1 MMRGAPAASVMWMTA
16 VLTSA
21 TLMSAPS
28 RAERLAVVIGNNIGA
43 PDEQPLRFAEDDA
56 VRVADALIAVG
67 GFDAGDVSVL
77 RGAEVATARR
87 TVLAMNERLRQTSS
101 NDSTLVVYY
110 SGHSDAQALHLGES
124 SYPLRELE
132 QLVRSSPARFRVLI
146 VDSCRSG
153 VLTRAKGGRTVA
165 PVDITALSEG
175 DSDDEGLVILTS
187 AAAGE
192 DAQESDAL
200 QGSYFTHH
208 LVSGLLGAADDNGDD
223 VVTLA
228 ELYRYAYEQTI
239 RDSSQSLLG
248 VQHPAYRYDLR
259 GSGDV
264 AFARLGDRQA
274 WGLLR
279 VPADVD
285 VMLFAGDRAGRLAA
299 EFRRGSRTGG
309 ALAVRPGRYFV
320 RARGERVLWEGSIV
334 VDARAPA
341 VIDLL
346 SLERVEYARLARK
359 GGDARDVSIGPVVGA
374 WARSSITATAPCL
387 GGVVGADVAIGPVL
401 IGPRLGA
408 CSESFEHAIL
418 TAQTLELHVTVGVDY
433 VLDLPFGLAA
443 SVGPDIGAAFLR
455 QTFDTDVA
463 TTTPNNLGGPL
474 VGAHASLGWQL
485 PWGFSPTATV
495 FARTYVLPVERSAQD
510 SDVAALFSAGG
521 MLTLTRYF

>member
-1 MMRGAPAASVMWMTA
+1 
-16 VLTSA
+16 
-21 TLMSAPS
+21 
-28 RAERLAVVIGNNIGA
+28 
-43 PDEQPLRFAEDDA
+43 
-56 VRVADALIAVG
+56 
-67 GFDAGDVSVL
+67 
-77 RGAEVATARR
+77 
-87 TVLAMNERLRQTSS
+87 
-101 NDSTLVVYY
+101 
-110 SGHSDAQALHLGES
+110 
-124 SYPLRELE
+124 
-132 QLVRSSPARFRVLI
+132 
-146 VDSCRSG
+146 
-153 VLTRAKGGRTVA
+153 
-165 PVDITALSEG
+165 
-175 DSDDEGLVILTS
+175 
-187 AAAGE
+187 
-192 DAQESDAL
+192 
-200 QGSYFTHH
+200 
-208 LVSGLLGAADDNGDD
+208 
-223 VVTLA
+223 
-228 ELYRYAYEQTI
+228 
-239 RDSSQSLLG
+239 
-248 VQHPAYRYDLR
+248 
-259 GSGDV
+259 
-264 AFARLGDRQA
+264 
-274 WGLLR
+274 
-279 VPADVD
+279 
-285 VMLFAGDRAGRLAA
+285 
-299 EFRRGSRTGG
+299 
-309 ALAVRPGRYFV
+309 
-320 RARGERVLWEGSIV
+320 LWEGSIV

-341 VIDLL
+341 AVDLS

-485 PWGFSPTATV
+485 PWGLSPAATV